1 MQFKLSAALIDKQF
15 YTKKQKE
22 VFMKSFLKIIPLVC
36 LFFMI
41 PIILQAENPSQ
52 GYHDYDALTS
62 ALKKI
67 ASQYPDITKLESIG
81 TTVEGKS
88 IWMIRISGT
97 NGPSPLEKQ
106 ALLICGNLEADHVIG
121 SEVALGIAQHLA
133 QNYTQDDQVKKVLDQ
148 RTFYIIPRLN
158 PDGAERFFKEVLYET
173 SENLKPRDEDFDWL
187 EDEDPPEDLNKDGF
201 ITMMRV
207 RDKQGTW
214 VIDEEDPR
222 FMKKKEDDTPLDK
235 LYKLYPE
242 GIDNDG
248 DGSYNEDGLGGF
260 NINRN
265 FPHNFGYNIKGLG
278 VYPASEKETQS
289 VIDFMTRY
297 VPELKTQPRKNIC
310 GVLIFSKYDNLA
322 SDPGIECGTPTF
334 PQPPQD
340 IQAAG
345 ARPMFMFF
353 GRRMG
358 DEEEQR
364 PPARDPQPKKTS
376 SADEYL
382 FKNVSEKYKEITG
395 IKSAHSEKPVGSM
408 LEWAYFQ
415 FGVPAFSANLWSLR
429 EEEKGP
435 AAKRPGVPSAQP
447 QAQAQQAAASDRR
460 AMFMQMMARSGG
472 RTPQAASK
480 SADSDTYKKWLD
492 WIDKN
497 NNGEGFVE
505 WTSFEHP
512 QLGEVEIGGF
522 VPYLRVNPP
531 AEKLPDLAQ
540 SHSEFAL
547 FLASQFADIKM
558 DEPQVKKLSS
568 GLFELTV
575 KLHNKGRFPYA
586 TAMGQRTRNINPII
600 IRLDFE
606 DDDNMTLFGGT
617 KRVDTANIE
626 QGGEKEIR
634 WLILSPSGKKVNIR
648 LWARHGGGETEQ
660 SFVLR

>member
-15 YTKKQKE
+15 YTKNLKE

-41 PIILQAENPSQ
+41 PNILQAENPSQ
-52 GYHDYDALTS
+52 GYHDYNALTS
-62 ALKKI
+62 ALKQI
-67 ASQYPDITKLESIG
+67 ASQYPDITELKSIG
-81 TTVEGKS
+81 TTLEGKS
-88 IWMIRISGT
+88 IWMIRISGR
-97 NGPSPLEKQ
+97 NGPSPFEKQ

-158 PDGAERFFKEVLYET
+158 PDGAQRFFKGELYET
-173 SENLKPRDEDFDWL
+173 SENLKPRDEDYDWL
-187 EDEDPPEDLNKDGF
+187 KDEDPPEDLNKDGC

-207 RDKQGTW
+207 KDKEGSW
-214 VIDEEDPR
+214 IIDEKDPR
-222 FMKKKEDDTPLDK
+222 LMKKKEDDTPLDK
-235 LYKLYPE
+235 LYKLVPE
-242 GIDNDG
+242 GTDNDQ
-248 DGSYNEDGLGGF
+248 DGEYNEDGEGGF
-260 NINRN
+260 NLNRN
-265 FPHNFGYNIKGLG
+265 FPHNFGYNVKGWG
-278 VYPASEKETQS
+278 VYPASEIETQS
-289 VIDFMTRY
+289 VIDFIIRY

-322 SDPGIECGTPTF
+322 ADPGIECGTPAF

-345 ARPMFMFF
+345 AGQMFMFF
-353 GRRMG
+353 GRRRG
-358 DEEEQR
+358 DESEQL

-382 FKNVSEKYKEITG
+382 FENVSEKYKEITG
-395 IKSAHSEKPVGSM
+395 IQSAHSEKPVGSM

-429 EEEKGP
+429 EDESKPG
-435 AAKRPGVPSAQP
+435 AKRPGTSSAQP
-447 QAQAQQAAASDRR
+447 QPQQAAASERR
-460 AMFMQMMARSGG
+460 AMFMQMMSRTGG

-492 WIDKN
+492 WIDN
-497 NNGEGFVE
+497 SNNGEGFVE
-505 WTSFEHP
+505 WTPFEHP

-531 AEKLPDLAQ
+531 SDQIPELIQ

-547 FLASQFADIKM
+547 FLASQFAHIEM
-558 DEPQVKKLSS
+558 DKPQVKKLSS
-568 GLFELTV
+568 GLFELTL
-575 KLHNKGRFPYA
+575 KIHNKGKFPYV
-586 TAMGQRTRNINPII
+586 TAMGQRTRSINSIMVK
-600 IRLDFE
+600 LNFE
-606 DDDNMTLFGGT
+606 DDDSMKLFGGT
-617 KRVDTANIE
+617 KRVDTANME
-626 QGGEKEIR
+626 PGGEKKLT

-648 LWARHGGGETEQ
+648 LWARNGGGETEQ
-660 SFVLR
+660 TVVLR